1 MPDIWVVI
9 IVFAFMQG
17 PGVNTTPLY
26 FGESPTECA
35 QSAESF
41 NETNKALEYKK
52 AVCLKM
58 GTVYNKETDETPEEK
73 SATDDLQDYY
83 ESTLWSSL

>member
-35 QSAESF
+35 QSAES
-41 NETNKALEYKK
+41 
-52 AVCLKM
+52 
-58 GTVYNKETDETPEEK
+58 YNKETDETPEEK